1 MSKKLCALRGATTVD
16 EDTPDQVRSRT
27 IALLKEM
34 MDRNS
39 IELDD
44 IVSVIFTVTSD
55 VHSMFPATAARDI
68 GFSGIPLICAREIDV
83 EGALPLCL
91 RVLMHFETDIP
102 RSQLRPIYAEGA
114 IVLREDLQT

>member
-55 VHSMFPATAARDI
+55 IHSMFPATAARVI
-68 GFSGIPLICAREIDV
+68 GFDGIPLLCAREIDV

-91 RVLMHFETDIP
+91 RVLIHFETDIP

-114 IVLREDLQT
+114 IVLREDLKT

>member
-1 MSKKLCALRGATTVD
+1 VSKKLCALRGATTVD

-68 GFSGIPLICAREIDV
+68 GFGGIPLICAREIDV

-91 RVLMHFETDIP
+91 RVLMHFESDIP

>member
-55 VHSMFPATAARDI
+55 IHSMFPATAAR
-68 GFSGIPLICAREIDV
+68 
-83 EGALPLCL
+83 
-91 RVLMHFETDIP
+91 
-102 RSQLRPIYAEGA
+102 
-114 IVLREDLQT
+114 